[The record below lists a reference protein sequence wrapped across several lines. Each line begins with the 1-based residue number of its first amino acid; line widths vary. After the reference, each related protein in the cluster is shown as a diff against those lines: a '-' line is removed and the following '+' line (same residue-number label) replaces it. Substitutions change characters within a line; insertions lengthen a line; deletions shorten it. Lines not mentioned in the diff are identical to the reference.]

1 MFRDDHPVVDCDTGT
16 LKGFLASKSRISK
29 RNTSIARLE
38 VVSGQMAANLASNL
52 VNALKRLPIRSVTV
66 WMDSL
71 VALYWISNPGKSW
84 KVFVA
89 NRVKKIAQITEEIG
103 IRWKY
108 VPSEKNVAEAGSR
121 GATLDQMERK
131 NWYDGPQWLLNE
143 HDWPSQPV
151 LQRSSTVTNEEK
163 PIKEIVAFIQNQPDE
178 WDLLLTR
185 KPYWNTLRVTA
196 WALRF
201 VHNSRAKKIGT
212 INGPLTNDEIARSR
226 DVWIRKVQRQIPEDA
241 ESSGWR
247 LEKDEETKI
256 LRFVGRIQYYS
267 PIYLDN
273 GLFVEKLIR
282 HIHEQTMHLGIAST
296 MGAIREEWWI
306 PRLRSLVKKTINDC
320 HTCKVFATKP
330 YGKTD
335 TSPLP
340 QFRTE
345 ASKPFQTTGVDFAG
359 PLIHKSRSHENSN
372 C

>member
-1 MFRDDHPVVDCDTGT
+1 
-16 LKGFLASKSRISK
+16 
-29 RNTSIARLE
+29 
-38 VVSGQMAANLASNL
+38 
-52 VNALKRLPIRSVTV
+52 
-66 WMDSL
+66 MDSL

-89 NRVKKIAQITEEIG
+89 NRVKKITQITEEIG

-108 VPSEKNVAEAGSR
+108 VPSEKNVADAGSQ
-121 GATLDQMERK
+121 GATLDQMARK
-131 NWYDGPQWLLNE
+131 NWYDGPEWLLNE

-151 LQRSSTVTNEEK
+151 LQRSSTVTNEEN

-178 WDLLLTR
+178 WDHLLTC
-185 KPYWNTLRVTA
+185 KPYWNTLRVTT

-212 INGPLTNDEIARSR
+212 IKGPLTNDEIVRSR

-256 LRFVGRIQYYS
+256 LRCVGRIQYYS
-267 PIYLDN
+267 PIYLEN

-296 MGAIREEWWI
+296 MGAIREE
-306 PRLRSLVKKTINDC
+306 
-320 HTCKVFATKP
+320 
-330 YGKTD
+330 
-335 TSPLP
+335 
-340 QFRTE
+340 
-345 ASKPFQTTGVDFAG
+345 
-359 PLIHKSRSHENSN
+359 
-372 C
+372 